1 MAQPSSRQDL
11 INYVKR
17 QLGAPVLE
25 INVADE
31 QIDDLVDDALQYFH
45 ERHFDGVI
53 RTYLKYKIT
62 QDDIDRGRSRGGT
75 AISGI
80 TTETVNEAVGST
92 SSFSYEENGNYLPVP
107 SAVTGVNKIFRLQS
121 SSATSGSMFSVK
133 YQLFL
138 NDFYN
143 WDSID
148 LLQYSMVQSKLS
160 DIDFLLNPLK
170 HFRFNQRQD
179 RLYIDMD
186 WGTAIKDDYLIIDCW
201 RLLDPSAFNKVWN
214 DSFLK
219 MYLTALAKRQWGQ
232 NLMKFQGVK
241 LPGGVELN
249 GRQMFDD
256 AEREL
261 ERIRDKMS
269 STYELP
275 PLDMIG

>member
-62 QDDIDRGRSRGGT
+62 QDDIDRGRSRGST
-75 AISGI
+75 SISGI
-80 TTETVNEAVGST
+80 TTETVTQTVGST

-107 SAVTGVNKIFRLQS
+107 SAITGVNKIFRLQS

-160 DIDFLLNPLK
+160 DIDYLLNPLK

-186 WGTAIKDDYLIIDCW
+186 WGQILSVGDYLIQVHSI
-201 RLLDPSAFNKVWN
+201 
-214 DSFLK
+214 
-219 MYLTALAKRQWGQ
+219 
-232 NLMKFQGVK
+232 KFGTI
-241 LPGGVELN
+241 L
-249 GRQMFDD
+249 
-256 AEREL
+256 
-261 ERIRDKMS
+261 S
-269 STYELP
+269 
-275 PLDMIG
+275 